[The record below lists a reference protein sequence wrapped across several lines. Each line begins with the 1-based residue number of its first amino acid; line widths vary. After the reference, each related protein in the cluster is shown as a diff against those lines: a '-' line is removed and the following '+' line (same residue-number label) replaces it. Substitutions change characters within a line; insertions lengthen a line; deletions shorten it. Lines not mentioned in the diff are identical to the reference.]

1 MVADNEVLLVVAET
15 GSGKSTQIPAYLH
28 ECGLLKRKRAR
39 TICITQPRRVA
50 AITVAKRVAEE
61 VGCVSGTVVGHR
73 VRFDDNTC
81 DGTRVMYVTDGMLL
95 REATSDPLLSNY
107 GLVVLD
113 EAHERSLQ
121 TDILF
126 GVVKRAMESR
136 NGKRIAIHDNGDE
149 EESRDD
155 KIRRLLRSKSQQMG
169 LPPLKVIVMSATLD
183 IDTFQTFFPQ
193 AKVIKIPGRQYPVQV
208 VYTKDPQED
217 YIDSALS
224 ATLQIHA
231 NTNDG
236 DILVFLPGQ
245 EEIEDLASLLKK
257 HLNEDEELIQTM
269 SSTSRDIV
277 QSLRGIGTNII
288 SGSNA
293 AIVNGVLVCVL
304 YAALP
309 PEAQMFAFAPKP
321 EGCSRKIILATNIA
335 ETSVTLD
342 GIRYVV
348 DCGKHKTRDFSG
360 TTGMESLAVHDISK
374 AQAAQRTG
382 RAGRVSSGICFRLY
396 TEDAYDSLVDAT
408 VPEVLRVNL
417 AQVVLQLKGMGVHDP
432 RTFDFLTQPSKH
444 SLLKAFELLFALGA
458 VDAEMK
464 LTDHGKRLAKLP
476 LDPVFGHLLLQS
488 SKYDCVSEIL
498 TVVSM
503 LSAENIFYRPGGGD
517 IEGGLA
523 TKAAVAHR
531 RFASHE
537 GDLPTLLNVYKA
549 WRSEA
554 AYVPVGSRKAQKK
567 RLKAQ
572 AGSKVLHG
580 EWCTRNY
587 INGRALSR
595 AFDVRNQLADIC
607 HRDVNK
613 NGLGMDVTQSCG
625 PEMTMFL
632 KCVCAGLFL
641 QVASR
646 IKATVE
652 VDARGRSGMLGQSR
666 GRYRTKIGS
675 QEVSIHP
682 TSTMFGRNPAPKCV
696 VYTELLS
703 TKKTYIRG
711 ITQVREEWLV
721 EVAPHFFKPEQ
732 SSRVN

>member
-1 MVADNEVLLVVAET
+1 
-15 GSGKSTQIPAYLH
+15 
-28 ECGLLKRKRAR
+28 
-39 TICITQPRRVA
+39 
-50 AITVAKRVAEE
+50 
-61 VGCVSGTVVGHR
+61 
-73 VRFDDNTC
+73 
-81 DGTRVMYVTDGMLL
+81 
-95 REATSDPLLSNY
+95 
-107 GLVVLD
+107 
-113 EAHERSLQ
+113 
-121 TDILF
+121 
-126 GVVKRAMESR
+126 
-136 NGKRIAIHDNGDE
+136 
-149 EESRDD
+149 
-155 KIRRLLRSKSQQMG
+155 
-169 LPPLKVIVMSATLD
+169 
-183 IDTFQTFFPQ
+183 
-193 AKVIKIPGRQYPVQV
+193 
-208 VYTKDPQED
+208 
-217 YIDSALS
+217 
-224 ATLQIHA
+224 
-231 NTNDG
+231 
-236 DILVFLPGQ
+236 
-245 EEIEDLASLLKK
+245 
-257 HLNEDEELIQTM
+257 
-269 SSTSRDIV
+269 
-277 QSLRGIGTNII
+277 
-288 SGSNA
+288 
-293 AIVNGVLVCVL
+293 
-304 YAALP
+304 
-309 PEAQMFAFAPKP
+309 
-321 EGCSRKIILATNIA
+321 
-335 ETSVTLD
+335 
-342 GIRYVV
+342 
-348 DCGKHKTRDFSG
+348 
-360 TTGMESLAVHDISK
+360 
-374 AQAAQRTG
+374 
-382 RAGRVSSGICFRLY
+382 
-396 TEDAYDSLVDAT
+396 
-408 VPEVLRVNL
+408 
-417 AQVVLQLKGMGVHDP
+417 
-432 RTFDFLTQPSKH
+432 
-444 SLLKAFELLFALGA
+444 
-458 VDAEMK
+458 MK